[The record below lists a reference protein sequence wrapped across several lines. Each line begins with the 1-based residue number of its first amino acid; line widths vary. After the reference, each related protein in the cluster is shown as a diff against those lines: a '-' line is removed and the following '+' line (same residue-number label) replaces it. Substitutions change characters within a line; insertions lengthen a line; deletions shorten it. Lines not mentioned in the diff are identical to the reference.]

1 MYKIVEPLISNRRW
15 LACVDGIYL
24 DKNAGGYWLI
34 EDDMSYI
41 DHVHSGGSLNEV
53 NLYINS
59 CLEDPIN
66 NWMLP
71 SESQLRCLYSLSEAP
86 FTIKANRPKYSDF
99 YLCSDGGNS
108 TFRHDLDSGRWGR
121 NGGSGFPIPFFQVRH

>member
-1 MYKIVEPLISNRRW
+1 AREVELFINGSSEKGLILDMLNSVYKIVEPLISNRRW

-41 DHVHSGGSLNEV
+41 DHVQSGGSLNEV

-71 SESQLRCLYSLSEAP
+71 SESQLRCLYSLS
-86 FTIKANRPKYSDF
+86 
-99 YLCSDGGNS
+99 
-108 TFRHDLDSGRWGR
+108 
-121 NGGSGFPIPFFQVRH
+121 